1 MYPKDR
7 SKRGL
12 FSLKEMGARIIMM
25 EEKAMKIDI
34 EHQNREQSIVYVTGD
49 VTDLSAIKFK
59 DTLYKLID
67 RGRVKL
73 VIEFTKVPLI
83 DSNGLGALINILKR
97 TKTKGGD
104 IYLVGLSQS
113 IKDVFVSSG
122 LDKIFPIFPSVKDIK
137 TQYP

>member
-1 MYPKDR
+1 MGMYPKDR

-104 IYLVGLSQS
+104 IYLVGLSNS
-113 IKDVFVSSG
+113 IKEVFISSG
-122 LDKIFPIFPSVKDIK
+122 LDRVFPIFPSAEDI
-137 TQYP
+137 TI